1 MEERLNEKW
10 DVEVSSFQCYTGA
23 WRVNGT
29 IYLGEKVIPL
39 CTPCDGYLTE
49 DKAYL
54 QMYAFMLQFLEYYS
68 EVTDENKFAR
78 LKILIQKKLFKYID
92 KVIRE
97 K

>member
-1 MEERLNEKW
+1 MEERVNEKW
-10 DVEVSSFQCYTGA
+10 GIETSSFQYYSGD

-29 IYLGEKVIPL
+29 IYIGEKVIPL
-39 CTPCDGYLTE
+39 CTPCDGCETE
-49 DKAYL
+49 NKAYL
-54 QMYAFMLQFLEYYS
+54 QMFAFMLQFLEYYS

-78 LKILIQKKLFKYID
+78 LKLLVQKKLFKYID